1 LQPARIGLAA
11 ASRPADLLPLI
22 GWDGAASR
30 WEDAVVI
37 AAVLRSWEEQF
48 GARLL
53 RVGFAGIQL
62 LADRPPR
69 TLQAALRLPTW
80 TFGGTRRAPDSPA
93 PRQRHLPRPL
103 AALMAGCTANRT
115 LAALICISGG
125 RLTGDSGEP
134 IRRPE
139 RPRAL

>member
-37 AAVLRSWEEQF
+37 AAVLRSWEERF

-69 TLQAALRLPTW
+69 TLQAAQRLCACPPGPLVGRGEHRTV
-80 TFGGTRRAPDSPA
+80 
-93 PRQRHLPRPL
+93 QRPGNATCREPLPR
-103 AALMAGCTANRT
+103 
-115 LAALICISGG
+115 
-125 RLTGDSGEP
+125 
-134 IRRPE
+134 
-139 RPRAL
+139 